1 MTAHD
6 LEDYFQYHN
15 SNMKLLKIGFNEI
28 RNQIKAIHERKN
40 SNGNFI
46 YKLEENDPE
55 LKQTQSVEKALSRT
69 ISGIQ
74 VSYAE
79 ESIKRLFYEKNL
91 FNDTQRDFLFGKSAL
106 DQKWY
111 FALKFVFSIAY
122 DLVPTSDPTCTTVNI
137 RQERNNLGDEIVDKY
152 FELKSIITNFLV
164 PNFQIRNK
172 VQHGEWE
179 YAFKPPQSDSF
190 SQPYTDR
197 INHENIITST
207 SRFTLVESFYNM
219 IVDLGRFKSNSF
231 AIDSMLTPFEYFYG
245 RNIEKINFEK
255 QKIINP
261 NLNLFIEERIEK
273 LIRGQEH
280 KLNNKTTHNNG

>member
-1 MTAHD
+1 MTANE

-15 SNMKLLKIGFNEI
+15 SNMKLLKIGLNEI
-28 RNQIKAIHERKN
+28 RNQIKTLHERKS

-46 YKLEENDPE
+46 YKLEENNLN
-55 LKQTQSVEKALSRT
+55 LKQTQSIEKALSRT

-91 FNDTQRDFLFGKSAL
+91 FNDTQRNFLFDKSAL
-106 DQKWY
+106 DQKWH

-122 DLVPTSDPTCTTVNI
+122 DLVPSSDPTCTTVNI
-137 RQERNNLGDEIVDKY
+137 QLERNNLGDEIVDKY
-152 FELKSIITNFLV
+152 FELKSIINNFLV

-179 YAFKPPQSDSF
+179 YAFKPPKSDLF

-207 SRFTLVESFYNM
+207 SRFTLVECFYNM

-231 AIDSMLTPFEYFYG
+231 AIDSMLTPFEYFYD
-245 RNIEKINFEK
+245 RNIQKINFEK
-255 QKIINP
+255 QKILNP
-261 NLNLFIEERIEK
+261 DLNSFIQERIDK
-273 LIRGQEH
+273 IIRGQEH
-280 KLNNKTTHNNG
+280 RLSNKTTHNNE